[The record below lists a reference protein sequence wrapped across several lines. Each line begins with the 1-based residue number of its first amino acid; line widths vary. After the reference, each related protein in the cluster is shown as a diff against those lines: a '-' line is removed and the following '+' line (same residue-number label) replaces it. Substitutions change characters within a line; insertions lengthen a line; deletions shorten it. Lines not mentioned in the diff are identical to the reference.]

1 MRLAVP
7 KEILANERRVA
18 VTPDGV
24 PQYAKLG
31 FQVFVEQGAG
41 AGIFAGDDAY
51 RDAGATVVSD
61 TVGLFGS
68 ADLVLKVKQPEL
80 NARLGRHEAEM
91 VRRES
96 TLVTF
101 LHPAA
106 PGSHALIRMLAERR
120 VTAFT
125 MDGIPRTSRAQRMD
139 ALTSMSTVTGYKS
152 VLLAACRLPTFVPM
166 TATAVGA
173 LKPARVLVVGAGVVG
188 LQALATAKRLGGVV
202 SAVDIRP
209 EAREAAGSLGAKVP
223 AFEVPA
229 ELARGAGGYALA
241 LPPDWLTKERAALA
255 PLVAESEIVVLSA
268 LVPGEQA
275 PVLVTEELVRGMRP
289 GAVIV
294 DVSIDQGG
302 NCALTRPGEEREVHG
317 VTVMGLQNI
326 PGSVAVHS
334 TQLYATNMLEY
345 VRNLYKQPG
354 VPDWDDDIV
363 RSSLVVRDGRIVHA
377 GALKAMEQA

>member
-1 MRLAVP
+1 MRLSVP

-24 PQYAKLG
+24 PHYIKLG
-31 FQVFVEQGAG
+31 FEVFVEQGAG
-41 AGIFAGDDAY
+41 TGIFAGDDAY
-51 RDAGATVVSD
+51 RNAGATVISD
-61 TVGLFGS
+61 TAGLFGQ
-68 ADLVLKVKQPEL
+68 ADVVLKVKQPEP
-80 NARLGRHEAEM
+80 NPQLGRHEAELI
-91 VRRES
+91 RGGA

-106 PGSHALIRMLAERR
+106 PGSHAMIRKLAERR

-173 LKPARVLVVGAGVVG
+173 LKPAKVLVVGAGVVG
-188 LQALATAKRLGGVV
+188 LQAIATAKRLGGVV
-202 SAVDIRP
+202 SSIDIRP
-209 EAREAAGSLGAKVP
+209 EAREAAGSLGAKLAGFDVP
-223 AFEVPA
+223 P
-229 ELARGAGGYALA
+229 ELALGTGGYALA
-241 LPPDWLTKERAALA
+241 LPPDWLARERAALA
-255 PLVAESEIVVLSA
+255 PLLAETDIVVLSA

-275 PVLVTEELVRGMRP
+275 PLLITEEMVRGMRA
-289 GAVIV
+289 GSVIV

-302 NCALTRPGEEREVHG
+302 NCALTQPGREHEVGG

-326 PGSVAVHS
+326 PGSVPVHS

-354 VPDWDDDIV
+354 RIDWDDEIV
-363 RSSLVVRDGRIVHA
+363 RSTLVIRDGRVVHA
-377 GALKAMEQA
+377 GTLKAMGRS